1 MQSNFSLN
9 KIQIYR
15 WISLYTLV
23 NLVFS
28 LIIVWRFYQ
37 VQPMPS
43 TFIGQV
49 FGFCHAIGHIGLISF
64 ILATPIFLLNLC
76 RQKTK
81 LILLIAILI
90 SCLGLTALV
99 ADTFVY
105 QLYRFHINAMVLEL
119 FIVGGSEVI
128 AFPISM
134 WIKIASFVIIILVM
148 QFFIAKLIARYVR
161 STHSTPK
168 VIFWIVPICL
178 LSANI
183 IHVWADGTFYKDI
196 TMQDNYL
203 PLAQPVTAKKLMAK
217 YGLLNVDAYKQQ
229 ALLKQKKNT
238 GELAYPLAT
247 ISQPVIKQKM
257 NVVFIIIDSWRADMM
272 NKEVTP
278 NIAEF
283 AENSSQ
289 FKNHFSGSNNTRHGM
304 FSLFYGLPGAY
315 WQPVL
320 QQQTAPIL
328 IDTFLEQGYQAKIF
342 ASAKLTMPEF
352 DQTLFSSIKDLRT
365 HSQGQTSW
373 QRDLNATQDMLA
385 SDLTSNPTLSVLF
398 LDSAHGFSLPKSFN
412 KPFTPSLESINYMD
426 LHDGYDAE
434 PFLNLYK
441 NSLHFVDQQVGKVLS
456 AISKDLDNTIVI
468 ITSDHGEEFND
479 NKKGYWGHNS
489 NYSSYQTHVPFI
501 MHWPGKKL
509 INTHK
514 QTSHFDVVP
523 TIMEELFKVENLA
536 QDYSSGLSL
545 LSDAERNSV
554 ILGRK
559 GYYAINDSKYI
570 YELNRY
576 GSFSIF
582 NKNYEVEEN
591 TQPNIKEIQKA
602 IQEMSRFY
610 KSTD

>member
-1 MQSNFSLN
+1 L
-9 KIQIYR
+9 I
-15 WISLYTLV
+15 
-23 NLVFS
+23 NLIFS
-28 LIIVWRFYQ
+28 LIITWRFYQ

-43 TFIGQV
+43 TFIGQI
-49 FGFCHAIGHIGLISF
+49 FGCCHAIGHIGLISF
-64 ILATPIFLLNLC
+64 ILATPLFLLNFC
-76 RQKTK
+76 KQKTK
-81 LILLIAILI
+81 VILLIAILI
-90 SCLGLTALV
+90 SSLGLIALV

-128 AFPISM
+128 TFPISM
-134 WIKIASFVIIILVM
+134 WIKIVSLMIIILAV
-148 QFFIAKLIARYVR
+148 QFFIAKFIARYVR
-161 STHSTPK
+161 FTHSTPK
-168 VIFWIVPICL
+168 AIFWVVPICL

-196 TMQDNYL
+196 TMQDSYL

-229 ALLKQKKNT
+229 ALLKQNKNS
-238 GELAYPLAT
+238 GELTYSIAK
-247 ISQPVIKQKM
+247 ISHPTIKQKM

-272 NKEVTP
+272 NEVITP
-278 NIAEF
+278 NIAGF

-289 FKNHFSGSNNTRHGM
+289 FNNHFSGSNNTRHGM
-304 FSLFYGLPGAY
+304 FSLFYGLPGSY
-315 WQPVL
+315 WKPIL

-352 DQTLFSSIKDLRT
+352 DQTLFSSVKDLRT
-365 HSQGQTSW
+365 NSRGATPW
-373 QRDLNATQDMLA
+373 QRDLNATQDMLV
-385 SDLTSNPTLSVLF
+385 SDLTSKPTLSVLF
-398 LDSAHGFSLPKSFN
+398 LDSAHGFSLPKAFN
-412 KPFTPSLESINYMD
+412 KLFTPSLESINYMD
-426 LHDGYDAE
+426 LHDEYDVE

-441 NSLHFVDQQVGKVLS
+441 NSLYFVDQQVGKVLS

-489 NYSSYQTHVPFI
+489 NYSPYQTRVPFI
-501 MHWPGKKL
+501 MHWPGKEL
-509 INTHK
+509 INTQK

-523 TIMEELFKVENLA
+523 TIMEELFKVENPA
-536 QDYSSGLSL
+536 QDYSSGQSL
-545 LSDAERNSV
+545 LTEIERESI
-554 ILGRK
+554 ILGRN

-576 GSFSIF
+576 GNFSIF
-582 NKNYEVEEN
+582 NENYEVEN
-591 TQPNIKEIQKA
+591 SVLPNVKEIQKA

-610 KSTD
+610 KTQHN